1 MTTFHEKRLFQLPEG
16 REMVNELRLQEL
28 FQIIGI
34 SLSPPSLSSSSP
46 SESSSSDQESYYEI
60 NLSNKSFSSNAAILL
75 ANYLQSSKDSIHIL
89 NLSDII
95 AGRHEDEAL
104 LVLSTLCNI
113 FIPYQNQLEEVNI
126 SDNALGRK
134 GILACQNI
142 LQGLNIKKLYFCNNG
157 LSAEASELITDIL
170 LQRNGYERNETT
182 TTTTNNSTNCPPL
195 EVLHFYNNMSGTA
208 GAQSSSQIILA
219 ITNTLRDFRYSATR
233 SGTEGCL
240 PIAQALC
247 QTSNLTHLD
256 LSDNSFG
263 EEVLDALA
271 SAVSR
276 QVQYLITK
284 CFSDI
289 LSSFPLSCL

>member
-1 MTTFHEKRLFQLPEG
+1 MTSFEEKTFKLSGG
-16 REMVNELRLQEL
+16 REMVDEGRAQEL
-28 FQIIGI
+28 LTAATTGEAGPYIG
-34 SLSPPSLSSSSP
+34 
-46 SESSSSDQESYYEI
+46 I
-60 NLSNKSFSSNAAILL
+60 NLSNKSFSHQAAEIL
-75 ANYLQSSKDSIHIL
+75 ANYLQQYKEHVQIL
-89 NLSDII
+89 DLSDII

-104 LVLSTLCNI
+104 KVLETLCNM
-113 FIPYQNQLEEVNI
+113 FPPYDNQLIEVNV

-134 GILACQNI
+134 GITACQNI
-142 LQGLNIKKLYFCNNG
+142 LQGKNLKKLYFCNNG

-170 LQRNGYERNETT
+170 LQQNGYGQDGSR
-182 TTTTNNSTNCPPL
+182 SCPPL
-195 EVLHFYNNMSGTA
+195 EILHFYNNMSGTV

-256 LSDNSFG
+256 VSDNSFG

-271 SAVSR
+271 SAISR
-276 QVQYLITK
+276 QV
-284 CFSDI
+284 FFI
-289 LSSFPLSCL
+289 LLDTSAPVISIPLLHLD

>member
-1 MTTFHEKRLFQLPEG
+1 MTSFNEKRIFRLPEG
-16 REMVNELRLQEL
+16 REMVNEIRLQEL
-28 FQIIGI
+28 FQSIGI
-34 SLSPPSLSSSSP
+34 DISSSSSP
-46 SESSSSDQESYYEI
+46 SESSDQKESYYEI

-104 LVLSTLCNI
+104 LVLATLCNI
-113 FIPYQNQLEEVNI
+113 FIPYQNQLVEVNI

-142 LQGLNIKKLYFCNNG
+142 LQGNYIQKLYFCNNG

-170 LQRNGYERNETT
+170 LQQNGYERNDPTT
-182 TTTTNNSTNCPPL
+182 TTTTPTGCPPL

-271 SAVSR
+271 SAISR
-276 QVQYLITK
+276 QVQSLLIK
-284 CFSDI
+284 YFSD
-289 LSSFPLSCL
+289 LLFPLCCF